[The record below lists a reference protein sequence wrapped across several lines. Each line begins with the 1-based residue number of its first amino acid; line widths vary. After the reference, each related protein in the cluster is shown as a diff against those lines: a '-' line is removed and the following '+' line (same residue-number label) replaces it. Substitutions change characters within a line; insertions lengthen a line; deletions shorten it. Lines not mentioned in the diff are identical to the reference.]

1 MNYLISPIN
10 ITLKSDDIYCDIIS
24 LMDNNNYPT
33 LTVTEKNNGKFIT
46 AIVNPDDSHYVV
58 VMTDGTIRRVKKGYL
73 KY

>member
-10 ITLKSDDIYCDIIS
+10 ITLKSDDIYCNIIE

-33 LTVTEKNNGKFIT
+33 LTVTNNGKFIT

-58 VMTDGTIRRVKKGYL
+58 VMTDGTIRRVIKG
-73 KY
+73 